1 LNNKKI
7 KKIHF
12 VGIGGIGMS
21 SLAQFLLNKN
31 YQISGSDVSKNS
43 FTKKLKKEGCKIF
56 EEHNENNI
64 TNQDLIIYSSA
75 IDKKNPEILE
85 GKRNKIK
92 IMSRGEALG
101 FFTKKNKNISISGCH
116 GKSTT
121 TSMTHFFL
129 NKAGFDSTLFLGAV
143 DSRLKSNVYLGNSKF
158 CVIEADESDN
168 SLNHLNSFISIV
180 TNIDYDHLDYYKTK
194 KNLIATFKKFII
206 TTRGKCII
214 NNDCKITS
222 KLVRNINSKKII
234 KFGQF
239 NIESN
244 DYSFKILESLNGS
257 KFEISKGQHFLAS
270 FASKLIGE
278 YNIYNSVCSII
289 TALEVGIEIEEIKK
303 SFKTY
308 KAPLRRFET
317 IFRSN
322 SLTIVDDYAHHPNAI
337 RAIRKSLEVS
347 PQYKNIFLV
356 FQPHRFSRTKIL
368 FKDFVKELSLW
379 ENIYLVD
386 IYSAF
391 EKTSI
396 ILDSMLLYKEIKKI
410 NNKIKYFSNDELL
423 IEKIVSESTKKDSLI
438 ITMGAGN
445 IRNVGSTIK
454 KRIANS

>member
-1 LNNKKI
+1 
-7 KKIHF
+7 
-12 VGIGGIGMS
+12 MS

-31 YQISGSDVSKNS
+31 YEISGSDISKNS
-43 FTKKLKKEGCKIF
+43 FIKKLKNKGCKIF
-56 EEHNENNI
+56 EEHNTNNI

-92 IMSRGEALG
+92 VMSRGEALG

-121 TSMTHFFL
+121 ASMTHFLL

-143 DSRLKSNVYLGNSKF
+143 DHKLKSNVYCGNSKF

-168 SLNHLNSFISIV
+168 SFNYLNSFISVV
-180 TNIDYDHLDYYKTK
+180 TNIDNDHLDYYKTK
-194 KNLIATFKKFII
+194 KNLIDAFKKF
-206 TTRGKCII
+206 TTTTKGKCII
-214 NNDCKITS
+214 NNDCKIAS

-244 DYSFKILESLNGS
+244 DYSFKILKSLEGS
-257 KFEISKGQHFLAS
+257 KFEILRGKYFLG
-270 FASKLIGE
+270 FFTSKLSGE
-278 YNIYNSVCSII
+278 YNVYNSVCSII
-289 TALEVGIEIEEIKK
+289 IALEVGVKIEEIKK
-303 SFKTY
+303 SLKSY
-308 KAPLRRFET
+308 MAPSGRFET
-317 IFRSN
+317 IFNSN
-322 SLTIVDDYAHHPNAI
+322 SLTIVNDYAHHPTAI
-337 RAIRKSLEVS
+337 KAIRKSLEGNS
-347 PQYKNIFLV
+347 QYKNVILV

-379 ENIYLVD
+379 KNIYLVN

-391 EKTSI
+391 EKTHT

-410 NNKIKYFSNDELL
+410 NNKIEYFSNDELL
-423 IEKIVSESTKKDSLI
+423 IEKIISESKKRGSLI

-445 IRNVGSTIK
+445 IGNVGSTIK
-454 KRIANS
+454 KRITNS